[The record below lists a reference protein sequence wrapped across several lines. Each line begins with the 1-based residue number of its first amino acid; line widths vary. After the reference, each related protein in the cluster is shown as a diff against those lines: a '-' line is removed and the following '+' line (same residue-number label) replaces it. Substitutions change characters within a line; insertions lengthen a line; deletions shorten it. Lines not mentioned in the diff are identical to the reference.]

1 MGTASRYMA
10 GVGASVAE
18 RNILPMTISLEV
30 KRKCVE
36 MKREGKTSTEIYRDY
51 FSTVHEG
58 MSYPTFKAKLKHWAK
73 QAFAD
78 PETLKSGTYPGFV
91 AHGATVQVN
100 GKGEIVQVWVKEHTD
115 DNQMAQLLE
124 TIGKN
129 TTPVLI
135 ERTEVADTEPEML
148 EIPLFDQHFPQ
159 NDHINTF
166 IELSK
171 IVESRSWDEI
181 DVIIGQDMLHNDD
194 MRGRTASGTP
204 IEKVDIVKGWEL
216 ARIFYTSLLK
226 CCLEHTNRLKI
237 TYSKGNHDESLTW
250 AFIQMLKAMFP
261 QAEFDDSLRQRKCIF
276 WNGCFI
282 GITHGAYKKSSM
294 EDMRGQFTIQFPVEF
309 ASAKVREIHAGHLHR
324 EEERDIYG
332 VMLRRLSRKGVE
344 DEWTD
349 DEGFVG
355 ANKRFMVFRWKPG
368 RLAAIEYV

>member
-1 MGTASRYMA
+1 M
-10 GVGASVAE
+10 
-18 RNILPMTISLEV
+18 
-30 KRKCVE
+30 
-36 MKREGKTSTEIYRDY
+36 
-51 FSTVHEG
+51 
-58 MSYPTFKAKLKHWAK
+58 
-73 QAFAD
+73 
-78 PETLKSGTYPGFV
+78 
-91 AHGATVQVN
+91 
-100 GKGEIVQVWVKEHTD
+100 
-115 DNQMAQLLE
+115 
-124 TIGKN
+124 
-129 TTPVLI
+129 
-135 ERTEVADTEPEML
+135 
-148 EIPLFDQHFPQ
+148 
-159 NDHINTF
+159 
-166 IELSK
+166 
-171 IVESRSWDEI
+171 
-181 DVIIGQDMLHNDD
+181 IIGQDMLHNDD

-250 AFIQMLKAMFP
+250 AFIQMLKSMFP